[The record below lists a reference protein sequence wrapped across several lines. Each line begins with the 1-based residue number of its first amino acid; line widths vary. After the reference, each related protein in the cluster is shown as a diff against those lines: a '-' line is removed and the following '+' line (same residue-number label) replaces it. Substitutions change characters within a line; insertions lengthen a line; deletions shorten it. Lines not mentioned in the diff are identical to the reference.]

1 MQKLLASVIY
11 IYISIFYIF
20 IFIICVCVSA
30 IVFGQTNKKNSLTYV
45 SWQGNNEMCATRVF
59 GLRYTTGSRPTSA
72 TIWTFFFSFR
82 GGGGCWLEARTR
94 GRLTPTI
101 QPHPNPVNE
110 KSFIACRSL
119 ALPILYATAGKTKA
133 SRLPQTILSSLP
145 PPFYTHTHTHYIGY
159 AVQHTHPVSHTKLLI
174 YFDLSN
180 KNKK

>member
-30 IVFGQTNKKNSLTYV
+30 IVFGQTKKKKLTNLRIMAREQRNVCDTCVWLALYNWIT
-45 SWQGNNEMCATRVF
+45 SHF
-59 GLRYTTGSRPTSA
+59 GCDMN
-72 TIWTFFFSFR
+72 FFFPFR
-82 GGGGCWLEARTR
+82 GGCWLEARTR